1 MASRVQAKMRTK
13 HSINISAGL
22 TSGMH
27 VSPSIST
34 RSFKCTHTQMQAH
47 NTHLYELLRHVYSG
61 GVEHRDL
68 GGPLQ
73 RNQPYCDLQ
82 LG

>member
-1 MASRVQAKMRTK
+1 
-13 HSINISAGL
+13 
-22 TSGMH
+22 
-27 VSPSIST
+27 
-34 RSFKCTHTQMQAH
+34 MQAH

-61 GVEHRDL
+61 VVEHRDL